1 MRSTLPAAA
10 FLAPAFLALAACSA
24 IVPSTAARL
33 AAFDPLTADPA
44 GIELLVILPP
54 GLSVTPGTAKLEF
67 GAVRGTES
75 RKGSFALADRSV
87 TDGLDLPDG
96 ATARRYALTPADA
109 QEMRALQAEISGWE
123 QDGTAQGALGLG
135 VDGCATGAGPAPDA
149 TGSVLIRLEE
159 NAPFLQLI
167 DQGKL
172 ADLLGAAALAAIK
185 PCNGAE

>member
-1 MRSTLPAAA
+1 MRSTLV
-10 FLAPAFLALAACSA
+10 APAFLALAACSA

-44 GIELLVILPP
+44 GIELLVVLPP

-75 RKGSFALADRSV
+75 RKGSFVLADRPV
-87 TDGLDLPDG
+87 TDGLDLPDLATDG

-109 QEMRALQAEISGWE
+109 KAMRALQAEIAKWK
-123 QDGTAQGALGLG
+123 QDGNAQGSLGLG
-135 VDGCATGAGPAPDA
+135 VGGCATGTGPAPDA
-149 TGSVLIRLEE
+149 TGSVLIRLEDQ
-159 NAPFLQLI
+159 AAFLPLI